1 MMDDHSQALF
11 SNERPGS
18 GSYRASEPS
27 LLTHTVRDP
36 FRYRRNFTRRVSGE
50 AAKARPLTMESA
62 DTAWL
67 RLVLA
72 VTLLSTCP
80 AQEVSPDSE
89 VPNFQAGQFVRYGPL
104 LLSLFGKD
112 APVSEVYDQSG
123 DSPLLIYSYCRDA
136 RTEWRTVL
144 SSSSS
149 VEVVYRSRCAW
160 SKSGFFFSFRE
171 TECVRSQTTTCGP
184 RVNLDASCGTIF
196 SPTNSS
202 ATTCEWLVTSP
213 LGQSILMFFQPI
225 RLRSDGDV
233 DDYVTILEGAKNGGF
248 QTTNEL
254 TENYD
259 IFPYLSTTNQVLIKL
274 SKGQNGTETRFVA
287 HYWME
292 EEATFVKHMEDVYLS
307 EELCEPGFTHYRG
320 NCYQVLASQ
329 VPLWWE
335 SAQQRCSDMGATL
348 ASITSP
354 YEMKFIE
361 RLARESL
368 IAGGSAPITAFIGL
382 RSKGTSGTYA
392 WVDGSDVTFTRWQ
405 GRPPEPTG
413 QGKAARTCT
422 LMTTGRQEGDMD
434 TRWYP
439 VPCDYPRAGRNFI
452 CKAGARAK
460 TCPVVCSCLE
470 DTVSCVQKGLE
481 QLPDMIHKT
490 TRKLEGMSVQYQVD
504 DEEFLSYPGTSCC
517 VGKYNGCNSASLIEP
532 CTVEGFGDSGCGG
545 YRNLL
550 SDCGVLQTV
559 GFPGY
564 DYPNNSLCEW
574 HIHVSP
580 RHRIIL
586 SIDVFDMEESD
597 TLDKLPAC
605 TSSTGGSDVG
615 KVNFDDA
622 IIRQNLPGRGS
633 PISYGLNY
641 RHISDC
647 QDFSHLLIENSTISV
662 TEKCGSFRQAPQ
674 QASTNLDY
682 HIMIESKSGS
692 NLKLDF
698 SPISA
703 MQDVQFVCK
712 GMKDLCEEDLQV
724 YDQSGDSPLL
734 IYSYCRDARTEWRTV
749 LSSSSSVEVVYR
761 SRCAWSKSGF
771 FFSFRETECVRS
783 QTTTCG
789 PRVNLDASCG
799 TIFSPTNSSAT
810 TCEWLVTSPL
820 GQSILMFFQPIRLR
834 SDGDV
839 DDYVTILE
847 GAKNGGFQTT
857 NELTENY
864 DIFPYLS
871 TTNQV
876 LIKLSKG
883 QNGTETRF
891 VAHYWMEE
899 EATFVKH
906 MEDVYL
912 SEELCEPG
920 FTHYRGNCYQV
931 LASQVPLWWESAQQ
945 RCSDMGATLASITS
959 PYEMK
964 FIERL
969 ARESLIAG
977 GSTPITAFIGLR
989 SKGTSGTYAWVDG
1002 SDVTFTR
1009 WQGRPPEPTG
1019 QGKAART
1026 CTLMTTGRQEGDMDT
1041 RWYPVPC
1048 DYPRAGRNFICK
1060 AGARAKTCPV
1070 VCSCL
1075 EDTVSC
1081 VQKGL
1086 EQLPDMIHKTTRK
1099 LDLSNNSIQ
1108 QLPENAFGTLHTLL
1122 LLNLSGNLITALR
1135 SSSFSGLEKLQVFV
1149 ADDDIICCLAPRVNV
1164 CTAEK
1169 DPTSTCDHLIASNV
1183 LRITT
1188 WVLGLLSILGNPTVV
1203 LQHLRTKHGGT
1214 WTAFL
1219 CNLAVADFCTGLY
1232 LLVIGSADAFFRG
1245 EYIFYADHWISST
1258 MCASAAVVFTFS
1270 KMSSLFLV
1278 GAIMLENHVFPR
1290 LPIKYLTNRMHS
1302 PSIVASVCW
1311 TLSFCCTITLTIS
1324 SQLTGYFIGSRT
1336 GLCTPVLTTVLS
1348 SAEPGWKYVFFVYT
1362 ILPATIMVLTTV
1374 SSIIAFY
1381 AGKPNPLAN
1390 DLYFSKDSAK
1400 EKKLRLGLKGL
1411 LVLNYL
1417 CWTVVV
1423 ITGIL
1428 TRVGEKIS
1436 PDLAV
1441 WTALFLMTISAGIDP
1456 FIHLASLAD
1465 FSSDKREATNC
1476 AEANG
1481 NIVNTFVDSLGRRV
1495 YKASTGTLRSNGSDQ
1510 TEEKQ
1515 AIKAYLQCLSVDVET
1530 NFVVKLILQF
1540 RSYSTVLVE
1549 GSATQEMS
1557 VLRRIGE
1564 SGGHQN
1570 IVRQCVIPE
1579 LDAYKWVLYTVY
1591 ENCKLKEVIPTLSSE
1606 DLLTISLDMSKALHF
1621 LHQENIALGK
1631 LTLDG
1636 VLVEKLPHI
1645 KVVIADF
1652 TSAKIVGTGET
1663 AQKSFQADFD
1673 EWQRLRTM
1681 IIRKS
1686 AYATLSCR
1694 L

>member
-1 MMDDHSQALF
+1 M
-11 SNERPGS
+11 
-18 GSYRASEPS
+18 EPP
-27 LLTHTVRDP
+27 DP
-36 FRYRRNFTRRVSGE
+36 
-50 AAKARPLTMESA
+50 
-62 DTAWL
+62 AWL

-72 VTLLSTCP
+72 ITLWSTCP
-80 AQEVSPDSE
+80 AQEVSPEPCTVEGFGDSGCGGYRNLLSDCGVLKTVGFPGHDYPNNSLCEWHIHVSPRHRIILSIDVFEMEESGPECVYDYFSVFDGVSENARMLGKLCGAHAPFIILSSRNHLFLKFSSDSSVTSRGLYASYISEEIGLQSAKPLIALGPPLLPTPGFINFTRDDFSEEEDDSFVTRQYLIQSRIRERVVLEWTIIGGKRRFRKSCLEIFSGDAKAE
-89 VPNFQAGQFVRYGPL
+89 VADLSVRCNESRSSSGVFRAKGHRVYLQVTFNTALDRLKIYLRHYGEDTLDKLPPCISSPGGGSDVGKVNFDDAIIRQNLPGRGDDIYCQASLSSAAGRHLSTSFAYVINPQAAMLDSNITTGRMQLSVYDGKSEIVNTGDSFLHPKLPLPIVSRGAEIVLVYWSDNANGRGQLPTIQAQFSPTDCSDFSHLLVENTTISVTEKCGSFRQAPQQAPTNLDYHILIESKSGNNLKLDFPPLSAMQDVQFVCKGM
-104 LLSLFGKD
+104 KD
-112 APVSEVYDQSG
+112 MCEEDLQVYDHSG
-123 DSPLLIYSYCRDA
+123 DIPMLIYSYCRD
-136 RTEWRTVL
+136 RNPEWRTVL

-160 SKSGFFFSFRE
+160 SRSGFFFTFRE
-171 TECVRSQTTTCGP
+171 TLCERAQTTTCGP

-202 ATTCEWLVTSP
+202 ATTCEWLVTST
-213 LGQSILMFFQPI
+213 LGQSIVMLFQPI

-233 DDYVTILEGAKNGGF
+233 DDYVTIKEGAKNGGF

-274 SKGQNGTETRFVA
+274 SKGQNGTQTSFVA

-292 EEATFVKHMEDVYLS
+292 EEAKFVKDMEDVYLS

-320 NCYQVLASQ
+320 NCYQVVASL

-335 SAQQRCSDMGATL
+335 SAQQRCSDVSANL

-368 IAGGSAPITAFIGL
+368 AVGGSAPIMAFIGL
-382 RSKGTSGTYA
+382 RSKGTSGRYA

-405 GRPPEPTG
+405 WRPAEPAG
-413 QGKAARTCT
+413 QGKTARSCT
-422 LMTTGRQEGDMD
+422 LMTIGRKEGDLE
-434 TRWYP
+434 TGWYP
-439 VPCDYPRAGRNFI
+439 VPCDYPRAGRDFI
-452 CKAGARAK
+452 CKAGARGCGEGWTLVGSTCLKLFRLKGQEIHYDRICTDIGSTVALVNHTNKLPLIQEYLDQSWPRFPEPKVFMQIKEEGTATCNVLEKEEGTGQRWEVATTECYRRLPTHVLCSMQKDAK
-460 TCPVVCSCLE
+460 TCPAICSCFE
-470 DTVSCVQKGLE
+470 DTVSCAGKGLE

-490 TRKLEGMSVQYQVD
+490 TRKLLLGSNKLNFTTQS
-504 DEEFLSYPGTSCC
+504 FT
-517 VGKYNGCNSASLIEP
+517 AWH
-532 CTVEGFGDSGCGG
+532 
-545 YRNLL
+545 LL
-550 SDCGVLQTV
+550 S
-559 GFPGY
+559 
-564 DYPNNSLCEW
+564 S
-574 HIHVSP
+574 
-580 RHRIIL
+580 
-586 SIDVFDMEESD
+586 
-597 TLDKLPAC
+597 
-605 TSSTGGSDVG
+605 
-615 KVNFDDA
+615 
-622 IIRQNLPGRGS
+622 
-633 PISYGLNY
+633 
-641 RHISDC
+641 
-647 QDFSHLLIENSTISV
+647 
-662 TEKCGSFRQAPQ
+662 
-674 QASTNLDY
+674 
-682 HIMIESKSGS
+682 
-692 NLKLDF
+692 
-698 SPISA
+698 
-703 MQDVQFVCK
+703 
-712 GMKDLCEEDLQV
+712 
-724 YDQSGDSPLL
+724 
-734 IYSYCRDARTEWRTV
+734 
-749 LSSSSSVEVVYR
+749 
-761 SRCAWSKSGF
+761 
-771 FFSFRETECVRS
+771 
-783 QTTTCG
+783 
-789 PRVNLDASCG
+789 
-799 TIFSPTNSSAT
+799 
-810 TCEWLVTSPL
+810 
-820 GQSILMFFQPIRLR
+820 
-834 SDGDV
+834 
-839 DDYVTILE
+839 
-847 GAKNGGFQTT
+847 
-857 NELTENY
+857 
-864 DIFPYLS
+864 
-871 TTNQV
+871 
-876 LIKLSKG
+876 
-883 QNGTETRF
+883 
-891 VAHYWMEE
+891 
-899 EATFVKH
+899 
-906 MEDVYL
+906 
-912 SEELCEPG
+912 
-920 FTHYRGNCYQV
+920 
-931 LASQVPLWWESAQQ
+931 
-945 RCSDMGATLASITS
+945 
-959 PYEMK
+959 
-964 FIERL
+964 
-969 ARESLIAG
+969 
-977 GSTPITAFIGLR
+977 
-989 SKGTSGTYAWVDG
+989 
-1002 SDVTFTR
+1002 
-1009 WQGRPPEPTG
+1009 
-1019 QGKAART
+1019 
-1026 CTLMTTGRQEGDMDT
+1026 
-1041 RWYPVPC
+1041 
-1048 DYPRAGRNFICK
+1048 
-1060 AGARAKTCPV
+1060 
-1070 VCSCL
+1070 
-1075 EDTVSC
+1075 
-1081 VQKGL
+1081 
-1086 EQLPDMIHKTTRK
+1086 

-1108 QLPENAFGTLHTLL
+1108 QLPENVFGTLHTLL

-1135 SSSFSGLEKLQVFV
+1135 SSSFSGLEKLQVLDVSGNNIDKYDRDVFDHMKNLRLLV
-1149 ADDDIICCLAPRVNV
+1149 ADDDTICCLAPRVNV

-1203 LQHLRTKHGGT
+1203 LQHLRTKQGGA

-1245 EYIFYADHWISST
+1245 EYIFYTDHWISST

-1278 GAIMLENHVFPR
+1278 GAMMLENHVFPR

-1302 PSIVASVCW
+1302 PSVVASVCW

-1324 SQLTGYFIGSRT
+1324 SQLTGYYIGSRT

-1348 SAEPGWKYVFFVYT
+1348 STEPGWKYVFFVYT
-1362 ILPATIMVLTTV
+1362 VLPATVMVLTTL
-1374 SSIIAFY
+1374 SSIIAFF

-1390 DLYFSKDSAK
+1390 DLYFSKDSGK

-1495 YKASTGTLRSNGSDQ
+1495 YKASSGTLRNNGSDQ

-1579 LDAYKWVLYTVY
+1579 IDAYRWVLYTVY

-1636 VLVEKLPHI
+1636 VLVEKIPHI

-1652 TSAKIVGTGET
+1652 TSAKIVSTGET